1 MSLGIVIKGPEG
13 IVLAADSRITL
24 TAQTPQGSIHVNYDN
39 ATKLLSFS
47 EPHNYVGAVTYGQA
61 AIGLRT
67 ASSYLPEFE
76 NTLEEKRLSVDEFA
90 NRLSTSFQEQ
100 WCKEMPKDYKG
111 PNMTFVVG
119 GFDEGEAYGQV
130 FLFEI
135 PGVPEPHRQHDNGF
149 GITWG
154 GQREIVDRL
163 MQGFDERLMQILA
176 RELKLSGDDAQRLYD
191 VLRRELQLPV
201 PIQAMALQDCVD
213 LAVFFLRTTM
223 WAQSLTIGIR
233 GVGGA
238 IDVAI
243 ITRREGFRSI
253 QRKEIVAERSM
264 TND

>member
-13 IVLAADSRITL
+13 IVLAADSRLTL
-24 TAQTPQGSIHVNYDN
+24 TAQTPQGPIHVNYDN
-39 ATKLLSFS
+39 ATKLLSFNK
-47 EPHNYVGAVTYGQA
+47 PHNYVSVVTYGQA

-76 NTLEEKRLSVDEFA
+76 NTLKEERLPVKAFA
-90 NRLSTSFQEQ
+90 ERLSTFFLEQ
-100 WCKEMPKDYKG
+100 WRKEMPGDYKG

-119 GFDEGEAYGQV
+119 GFSEGDAYGQV

-135 PGVPEPHRQHDNGF
+135 PGSPEPRRQYDSGF

-163 MQGFDERLMQILA
+163 MQGFDGRIIQILTQKLNLQ
-176 RELKLSGDDAQRLYD
+176 EEDTQKLHNLLKQ
-191 VLRRELQLPV
+191 ELQLPV

-213 LAVFFLRTTM
+213 LSVFFLRTTM
-223 WAQSLTIGIR
+223 WAQNLTIGIR

-238 IDVAI
+238 IDVAT
-243 ITRREGFRSI
+243 ITRREGFRFI
-253 QRKEIVAERSM
+253 QKKEIVAERSN
-264 TND
+264 TNV

>member
-13 IVLAADSRITL
+13 ITLAADSRVTL
-24 TAQTPQGSIHVNYDN
+24 AAKTPQGLLHVNYDN

-47 EPHNYVGAVTYGQA
+47 EPNNFVGAVTYGQA

-67 ASSYLPEFE
+67 ANSYLTEFE
-76 NTLEEKRLSVDEFA
+76 GSLERNRLSVDEFA
-90 NRLSTSFQEQ
+90 NRLSNFFMEQ
-100 WCKEMPKDYKG
+100 WRKEMPADYNG

-119 GFDEGEAYGQV
+119 GFNENEPYGRV

-135 PGVPEPHRQHDNGF
+135 PQLPEPRLQHDNGF

-163 MQGFDERLMQILA
+163 MQGFDERLMQIAANVLT
-176 RELKLSGDDAQRLYD
+176 LKDEQLQLLHQA
-191 VLRRELQLPV
+191 LRQELQLPV

-213 LAVFFLRTTM
+213 LAVFFLRTTI
-223 WAQSLTIGIR
+223 WAQKLTVGVR

-238 IDVAI
+238 VDVAI
-243 ITRREGFRSI
+243 ITRQEGFQFV
-253 QRKEIVAERSM
+253 QRKKITAE
-264 TND
+264 

>member
-13 IVLAADSRITL
+13 IVLAADSRVTL
-24 TAQTPQGSIHVNYDN
+24 TAQTPQGPIHVNYDN

-47 EPHNYVGAVTYGQA
+47 RPHNYVGAVTYGQA

-76 NTLEEKRLSVDEFA
+76 NTLEEKRLSVGEFA
-90 NRLSTSFQEQ
+90 ERLSTFFLDQ
-100 WCKEMPKDYKG
+100 WRKDMPEDYKG

-119 GFDEGEAYGQV
+119 GFNKGEAYGQV

-135 PGVPEPHRQHDNGF
+135 PQAPQPRCQHDDGF

-163 MQGFDERLMQILA
+163 MQGFDERLMRILV
-176 RELKLSGDDAQRLYD
+176 RELNLPEDDARKLYN
-191 VLRRELQLPV
+191 VLRQELQLPV

-223 WAQSLTIGIR
+223 WAQSLTVGIR

-243 ITRREGFRSI
+243 ITRREGFHFI
-253 QRKEIVAERSM
+253 QKKEIVAERSA
-264 TND
+264 TNG